1 MAEQNFRVSPGL
13 EVGAGV
19 TIYGNTG
26 IISATAFYGS
36 GLNLTDVISGVGI
49 SSSGTLIGTAVTTLN
64 FVGAGNSFVYNPAT
78 NTVDIIALNPSI
90 NKQSFTVGV
99 GGTDTF
105 TLSNSYHSGFI
116 DVFVN
121 GSRLSSADFTE
132 TLPNIITL
140 SVAAI
145 EGDIVE
151 FQAYNSRVENVT
163 QTISANLTNIE
174 VTGISTLGT
183 VEVSGGIVTATS
195 GIVTYYGDGSNL
207 SGLPQSGIGINTA
220 GGNVGYGVT
229 LLDFRGAGVSTITA
243 PVSGIST
250 INITG
255 GGSSGSIS
263 ISTEAPSN
271 PDSGDLWYSPDYA
284 RTFIYYDESAV
295 GYGADAYWIDAAPFI
310 SGGGITEIVSDTTP
324 QLGGNLDLNSNN
336 ITGTGNINI
345 NGTFIGDG
353 SGLTGV
359 TGTGSGVEIRDNNS
373 AVGTASTI
381 NFGNGL
387 SVSPVSVGLVT
398 ITSGLV
404 NDSTPQL
411 GGDLDLNSND
421 IAGTGN
427 LNISGI
433 STFAGN
439 VVVGG
444 ASTALVV
451 DGDARITG
459 ILTIGSSS
467 VTIDGST
474 NKIVVGSGITIDGST
489 GIISATSLSVGG
501 QTVSSLGVGIKT
513 EGSTVGFGITLL
525 DFRGAG
531 VSAITAPV
539 SGISTINIIGGGS
552 TSTTSTINYGYIGMS
567 TSRTLQNRLEDYVS
581 VKDYGAVGNGT
592 TDDTTAIQNALDNG
606 GCVYFPEGVYKITQP
621 IVVDQSVHIMG
632 AGPKT
637 VILCSPSSSSSDA
650 WIHLKY
656 ASAAV
661 GGDKY
666 QISDIQIQCDRFGTI
681 NTAIRLEYTGAS
693 GVVGEWGSLDIN
705 NVRVS
710 TNEPAYTSGYFKRG
724 LHILNA
730 GGINVNN
737 FQSSTGIVDTEE
749 DADTIGIHIE
759 NTKNNHFMIRT
770 LSVNNFFLARYNKCL
785 LSEKTGTGSNIES
798 CYLSQGEI
806 LGNSGVNYDNIH
818 ATAIT
823 SCHFDCR
830 GLCINIDSDGGP
842 HRVIG
847 NDIRSRRLDGNGSVI
862 SYNTFLMK
870 VATDRSIISGNYIE
884 CQSPTLGAIDVGG
897 NQYNFSTNNV
907 IISDN
912 VIRGNDAHTTKRAII
927 VNSNS
932 TEIHCSNNEFLDWN
946 YKLPFTD
953 NSSGGLYISNHA
965 INTDDTSNSTQL
977 YTGNGQLYGTDT
989 VLPGI
994 SNTNTGAHIQTS
1006 SDGTSFHIS
1015 HDNNVCGNY
1024 NRNSDGAI
1032 LAFRRS
1038 GSTQG
1043 SVTIT
1048 TTAVA
1053 YNSNSDY
1060 RLKTN
1065 IVPLDNSIDRVKQL
1079 NPVSFNW
1086 ISNNEPDEGFIAHEV
1101 GEVYP
1106 KAITNE
1112 KDGVDENGDPIYQMM
1127 DYGSITPLLASAL
1140 KEVITKIEQLEARI
1154 ARLE

>member
-64 FVGAGNSFVYNPAT
+64 FVGVGNSFIYNPAT

-411 GGDLDLNSND
+411 GGNLDLNSKIIN
-421 IAGTGN
+421 GTGN
-427 LNISGI
+427 IDYTGNFKASGIATATTFVGNLTGTATEATNVTVSANNTTNETVYPVFVDGATGTQGAETDTGLTYNPNTGNLTATKFSGDGSSITGI
-433 STFAGN
+433 STN
-439 VVVGG
+439 N
-444 ASTALVV
+444 
-451 DGDARITG
+451 IT
-459 ILTIGSSS
+459 
-467 VTIDGST
+467 
-474 NKIVVGSGITIDGST
+474 NY
-489 GIISATSLSVGG
+489 
-501 QTVSSLGVGIKT
+501 GVGL
-513 EGSTVGFGITLL
+513 G
-525 DFRGAG
+525 
-531 VSAITAPV
+531 
-539 SGISTINIIGGGS
+539 GGGS
-552 TSTTSTINYGYIGMS
+552 TSTTSTINYEYDSSG

-994 SNTNTGAHIQTS
+994 SNTNTGAHIQPS
-1006 SDGTSFHIS
+1006 SNGTSLHIS

-1038 GSTQG
+1038 GTTQG

-1065 IVPLDNSIDRVKQL
+1065 VVPLDNSIDRVKQL